1 MLLPSFH
8 DGYFDGLWLGLNK
21 RAHLFLRTVNGESF
35 VMVLEG
41 VKALALNEVKEGNI
55 IFDFAFRSTEKIV
68 HADME
73 ELYAVGS
80 DPLPLVKAL
89 QAANAEG
96 LQILELNSSYGA
108 HGLVLFHTWSLSQ
121 REVQP

>member
-1 MLLPSFH
+1 MTPLVGNCGNRVRSHLIGHHRRQSPS
-8 DGYFDGLWLGLNK
+8 D
-21 RAHLFLRTVNGESF
+21 
-35 VMVLEG
+35 
-41 VKALALNEVKEGNI
+41 VKEGNI

-80 DPLPLVKAL
+80 DPRPLVKAL